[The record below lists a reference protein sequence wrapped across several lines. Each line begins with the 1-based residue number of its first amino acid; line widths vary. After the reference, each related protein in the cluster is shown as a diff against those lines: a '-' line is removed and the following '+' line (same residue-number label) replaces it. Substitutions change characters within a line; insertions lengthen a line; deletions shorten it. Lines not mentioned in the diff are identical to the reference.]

1 MSVSWQAAEDRT
13 ADANAGLRASPRVLV
28 LQNELLSNLPLAAS
42 IARAGF
48 DVIGPFDRVS
58 QSYEWIENER
68 PDAAVLDI
76 ALQDGISFSLATELV
91 RRRIPFLFYTS
102 WGDPELI
109 PLEFREMPFLE
120 RPIHFALVAKLLS
133 KMIEGRQVLEVHAQG
148 DLELAED

>member
-1 MSVSWQAAEDRT
+1 M
-13 ADANAGLRASPRVLV
+13 ASGRGPDCGRKCWIAR
-28 LQNELLSNLPLAAS
+28 LAARPRAPER
-42 IARAGF
+42 IAVEPAPCSVHRKGG
-48 DVIGPFDRVS
+48 VRCHWPFDRVS

-76 ALQDGISFSLATELV
+76 ALQDGVSFSLATELV

-109 PLEFREMPFLE
+109 PLELREMPFLE